1 MKTGKLY
8 VRTPFKKECCNVLI
22 IYEGFGYCLI
32 EALDFTHLEGS
43 HRCLNPGERAW
54 VPNRAIR
61 LGQAISLMEDEH
73 LPELN

>member
-32 EALDFTHLEGS
+32 EALDFTRLEGPR
-43 HRCLNPGERAW
+43 RCLIPGERAW
-54 VPNRAIR
+54 VPNHAIR